1 MLTVADIRNKVN
13 QFPEDKPVEELIDEL
28 VLLYKV
34 EKGLKDVEEGRVIS
48 FEELEKEI
56 QLWWKLK

>member
-1 MLTVADIRNKVN
+1 MLTVAYIRNKVN

>member
-1 MLTVADIRNKVN
+1 MN

-34 EKGLKDVEEGRVIS
+34 EKGLKDVEAGRVIS